1 MITIALTEDEAQE
14 ILHALRRIGGAV
26 HTRESSIL
34 GDLISHRIR
43 DAREM
48 RAYLDGRKAQ

>member
-14 ILHALRRIGGAV
+14 ILQALRQHGGDE
-26 HTRESSIL
+26 HTYASTHL
-34 GDLISHRIR
+34 GDLVSHRIR

-48 RAYLDGRKAQ
+48 RAYLDGRRTR